1 MLYMIYMVKDDQ
13 EMKGK
18 PKMAKKK
25 PEKKSRKNELVRV
38 PNDEERFIALARSL
52 YADTM
57 RKEHDAFWARA
68 RLGAVLMRWEM
79 FLGEARGGVGGT
91 SGEGLKGWLEKNL
104 PELGYVTAQSYKES
118 AKLAVKMLGGGAVAM
133 AALLDE
139 KHVVQPDGEVIDV
152 PSEVIEQR
160 DKLFENVDS
169 RRKLEQAYFAFMY
182 ADGGKG
188 RAGRP
193 KGSKAVESA
202 PLTKVE
208 SARRLWADLVY
219 QAVKHRAG
227 LYSAA
232 KLLPRDDADKSYG
245 ELKALCD
252 ALKARLDEKD

>member
-1 MLYMIYMVKDDQ
+1 
-13 EMKGK
+13 
-18 PKMAKKK
+18 MARKK

-68 RLGAVLMRWEM
+68 RLGAVLMRWET
-79 FLGEARGGVGGT
+79 FLGEARGRGN

-104 PELGYVTAQSYKES
+104 PELGYTTALGYKES
-118 AKLAVKMLGGGAVAM
+118 AKQAAKMLGGGAVAI

-139 KHVVQPDGEVIDV
+139 KQVMQPDGEVIDV

-193 KGSKAVESA
+193 KGRGLCLGEEKPAELSA
-202 PLTKVE
+202 AQQAHAAWSSLVKEAMKP
-208 SARRLWADLVY
+208 RLL
-219 QAVKHRAG
+219 RF
-227 LYSAA
+227 A
-232 KLLPRDDADKSYG
+232 KLLTLKDAKD
-245 ELKALCD
+245 ALEIVVPLVD
-252 ALKARLDEKD
+252 ALKARKKELEEG

>member
-1 MLYMIYMVKDDQ
+1 M
-13 EMKGK
+13 
-18 PKMAKKK
+18 KKK
-25 PEKKSRKNELVRV
+25 NQSRKNELVRV

-79 FLGEARGGVGGT
+79 FLGEARGRGNF
-91 SGEGLKGWLEKNL
+91 GEGLKGWLEKNL
-104 PELGYVTAQSYKES
+104 PELGYTTALGYKES
-118 AKLAVKMLGGGAVAM
+118 AKQAVKMLGGGAVAM

-188 RAGRP
+188 RA
-193 KGSKAVESA
+193 
-202 PLTKVE
+202 
-208 SARRLWADLVY
+208 ARRKGLCLGEEKPVELTSGQ
-219 QAVKHRAG
+219 QAHAAWSG
-227 LYSAA
+227 LIKEARKPRLLRFA
-232 KLLPRDDADKSYG
+232 KLLTLKDAND
-245 ELKALCD
+245 ALEIVLPLVD
-252 ALKARLDEKD
+252 ALKTRKKELEG